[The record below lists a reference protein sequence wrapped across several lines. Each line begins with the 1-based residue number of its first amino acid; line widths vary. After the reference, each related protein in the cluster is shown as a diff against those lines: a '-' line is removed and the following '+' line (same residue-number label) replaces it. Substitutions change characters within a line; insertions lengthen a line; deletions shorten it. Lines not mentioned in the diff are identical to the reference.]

1 MEKAHPDVFNVLL
14 QVLDDGRLTDGQGRV
29 VSFKNTII
37 IMTSNIGSQFIA
49 AANAATTPEET
60 QRQVM
65 DALRQAFRPEFLNR
79 IDDVVM
85 FHALGLGDI
94 EGIVDIQLKDV
105 RARLARE
112 RITLEL
118 TPAAVQSLAFDGLD
132 PVYGARPLKRLIQRH
147 VVDNVANL
155 IIAGEV
161 REGDTVRID
170 VGADD
175 RLAATRVA
183 KGE

>member
-1 MEKAHPDVFNVLL
+1 MKKWLL
-14 QVLDDGRLTDGQGRV
+14 TLLYIVPLGVQAQRVQLV
-29 VSFKNTII
+29 VSGTPVTI
-37 IMTSNIGSQFIA
+37 Q
-49 AANAATTPEET
+49 PVQT
-60 QRQVM
+60 QTEVR
-65 DALRQAFRPEFLNR
+65 AGWR
-79 IDDVVM
+79 
-85 FHALGLGDI
+85 
-94 EGIVDIQLKDV
+94 IVDIQLKDV

>member
-1 MEKAHPDVFNVLL
+1 MYEFLTSKKLPVIVMEPL
-14 QVLDDGRLTDGQGRV
+14 QGGRL
-29 VSFKNTII
+29 
-37 IMTSNIGSQFIA
+37 A
-49 AANAATTPEET
+49 
-60 QRQVM
+60 
-65 DALRQAFRPEFLNR
+65 
-79 IDDVVM
+79 
-85 FHALGLGDI
+85 
-94 EGIVDIQLKDV
+94 
-105 RARLARE
+105 
-112 RITLEL
+112 EL